1 MKIIS
6 SLFQINK
13 KVVLKLAVS
22 LIRTIVLYVIIVFA
36 LKLMG
41 KRQISDLQT
50 SELVITIL
58 ISNIAAIPMQ
68 NTEQP
73 LLTGVVPI
81 GVLIC
86 CEILVSFLMLKS
98 YKMRELICGKP
109 VVVIDEGKIQQS
121 ALEYLRLSVEDLFEQ
136 LRQLD
141 IFTLEDVWV
150 AIMETNGQLSVLKRS
165 EKQPP
170 DAGTLGIQVPKASV
184 DTVVVSDGN
193 ICDFSLK
200 VCGLDRK
207 WVEETA
213 GSQGIDIK
221 DIFIMTANKTKK
233 YNIIKKEA
241 A

>member
-6 SLFQINK
+6 SLYQINK
-13 KVVLKLAVS
+13 KVVLILGVS

-98 YKMRELICGKP
+98 YKMPELISG
-109 VVVIDEGKIQQS
+109 
-121 ALEYLRLSVEDLFEQ
+121 
-136 LRQLD
+136 
-141 IFTLEDVWV
+141 
-150 AIMETNGQLSVLKRS
+150 
-165 EKQPP
+165 
-170 DAGTLGIQVPKASV
+170 
-184 DTVVVSDGN
+184 
-193 ICDFSLK
+193 
-200 VCGLDRK
+200 
-207 WVEETA
+207 
-213 GSQGIDIK
+213 
-221 DIFIMTANKTKK
+221 
-233 YNIIKKEA
+233 
-241 A
+241 

>member
-207 WVEETA
+207 WVEEIA
-213 GSQGIDIK
+213 GSQGVDIK

-233 YNIIKKEA
+233 YNIIKKEGA
-241 A
+241 